1 MASLQSHE
9 PYKQFTSAQL
19 STVGRMLM
27 IFLKQFEFWNELATP
42 AALFTSRSTLIS
54 LCDDHLL
61 NEWVEAM
68 KEDGTRMNASTSFL
82 RMAHK
87 SKVDTVLKN
96 ASYDNCALMSKS
108 VYPHSDRNYTRKLS
122 EIFSSNDPLP
132 PQITY
137 LIFAGLVRYYPWLLL
152 DCIDWLSLFE

>member
-9 PYKQFTSAQL
+9 PYKQFTTSQL

-27 IFLKQFEFWNELATP
+27 IFLKQFEFWNDLATP
-42 AALFTSRSTLIS
+42 AALLTSRSTFIL

-82 RMAHK
+82 RMAHQ

-96 ASYDNCALMSKS
+96 ASYDNCELMSKS
-108 VYPHSDRNYTRKLS
+108 VYPHSDRNYIRKLS
-122 EIFSSNDPLP
+122 EVFSSNDPLP
-132 PQITY
+132 HQITH
-137 LIFAGLVRYYPWLLL
+137 LTLAGLVCYYPWLLL
-152 DCIDWLSLFE
+152 DCINWLSLFE